1 MSYVFNKEV
10 IGMTYKQNE
19 NSKTSLNDSLE
30 KRTFHRKEPSSLN
43 LHELQI
49 DHTAVNMTDRYIKAH
64 PNFSRLGPSSVKL
77 HDVEIGHTTVN
88 MTERYIKAHPNFSRL
103 GPLSVKLHDVEIG
116 HTTVNMTE
124 RYIKAHP
131 NDSRLEAY
139 KSILLS
145 SSNQLSPMSASQC
158 RHELSNLYF
167 SELLTKKRK

>member
-1 MSYVFNKEV
+1 MSYVFKKEV
-10 IGMTYKQNE
+10 IDMTYKQNE

-30 KRTFHRKEPSSLN
+30 KRNFRRKEPSSVN

-49 DHTAVNMTDRYIKAH
+49 GHTAVNMTEH
-64 PNFSRLGPSSVKL
+64 
-77 HDVEIGHTTVN
+77 
-88 MTERYIKAHPNFSRL
+88 
-103 GPLSVKLHDVEIG
+103 
-116 HTTVNMTE
+116 
-124 RYIKAHP
+124 YIKAHP

-158 RHELSNLYF
+158 RHELANLYF

>member
-49 DHTAVNMTDRYIKAH
+49 DHTAVNMTD
-64 PNFSRLGPSSVKL
+64 
-77 HDVEIGHTTVN
+77 
-88 MTERYIKAHPNFSRL
+88 RYIKAHPNFSRL

>member
-1 MSYVFNKEV
+1 
-10 IGMTYKQNE
+10 MTYKQNE

-88 MTERYIKAHPNFSRL
+88 MTERYIKAHP
-103 GPLSVKLHDVEIG
+103 I
-116 HTTVNMTE
+116 
-124 RYIKAHP
+124 
-131 NDSRLEAY
+131 DSRLEAY

-158 RHELSNLYF
+158 RHELANLYF

>member
-1 MSYVFNKEV
+1 MSLNKEV
-10 IGMTYKQNE
+10 IDMTYKQNE

-43 LHELQI
+43 LHELQNG
-49 DHTAVNMTDRYIKAH
+49 HTAVSMTERYIKAH

-88 MTERYIKAHPNFSRL
+88 MTERYIKAHP
-103 GPLSVKLHDVEIG
+103 I
-116 HTTVNMTE
+116 
-124 RYIKAHP
+124 
-131 NDSRLEAY
+131 DSRLEAY

-158 RHELSNLYF
+158 RHELANLYF